1 MQFPR
6 LLCVDILCDS
16 CGCSPGICIFVSAQ
30 VINSIT
36 QGSVVM
42 TFRNIAVDP
51 NEMTTEEENILI
63 KPEREDFSGR
73 IE

>member
-1 MQFPR
+1 MIA
-6 LLCVDILCDS
+6 VE
-16 CGCSPGICIFVSAQ
+16 CSPGIRIFVSAQ

>member
-1 MQFPR
+1 MQRFY
-6 LLCVDILCDS
+6 VIVV
-16 CGCSPGICIFVSAQ
+16 GWGPGICIFVSAQ
-30 VINSIT
+30 VIKIVT
-36 QGSVVM
+36 RGSVVM

>member
-1 MQFPR
+1 
-6 LLCVDILCDS
+6 
-16 CGCSPGICIFVSAQ
+16 
-30 VINSIT
+30 
-36 QGSVVM
+36 M

-51 NEMTTEEENILI
+51 NEMTTKEEDILI